1 MLGKGI
7 ACTLPIYQRTAGRM
21 CCEAFGQVGLK
32 VFLHGA
38 VLFEINRFAGVDCPS
53 RNEYE

>member
-7 ACTLPIYQRTAGRM
+7 ACTLQTYQRTAGRM
-21 CCEAFGQVGLK
+21 CCEALGQVGLK

-38 VLFEINRFAGVDCPS
+38 VLLENNQFAGVDCPS